1 MGSERLLEVFER
13 ANPDLVKEKTMDLYV
28 ASIGEEAD
36 IFATKLA
43 TELRNEG
50 IQVKKDIC
58 SRSLNA
64 QFKYANKIGAK
75 FLLVLGETEISSN
88 KAKLKDMISGEEKE
102 VSLNIEEIYEIIK

>member
-1 MGSERLLEVFER
+1 M
-13 ANPDLVKEKTMDLYV
+13 

-50 IQVKKDIC
+50 IQIEKDIC

-64 QFKYANKIGAK
+64 KCKYANKTNAKYVLTIGENE
-75 FLLVLGETEISSN
+75 VREN
-88 KAKLKDMISGEEKE
+88 KAKIKNMTTGEETE
-102 VSLNIEEIYEIIK
+102 LNLTYDDIKKIIL